1 MVSLSDSLPL
11 SAPLLI
17 LISLPI
23 FWCLFM
29 LFTKY
34 GKKTAPTPPGP
45 RGLPIVGFL
54 PFVRPDMHVQF
65 TELARQYGPIY
76 KLRLGTKLCTV
87 ISSQSL
93 IKEIVRDNDTIFAN
107 RDCTVAGR
115 IGSYNRND
123 IAFCPY
129 DSSWRTRRKIF
140 VHDMLSNRSLD
151 ATFNLRKDE
160 VRKGIRNIY
169 TKINT
174 PVKICELA
182 FRIIL
187 NATMSMVWGNTIEGE
202 RKDKIGA
209 AFSLLV
215 ARSFDLLGEPN
226 VSDYF
231 PVLARFDI
239 QGLEKEMSNIM
250 QRFDQIFEDII
261 DERTKI
267 SSGKIGGGGNKDG
280 GRLDFLQMLMELSE
294 KQDVKTEFGKTQ
306 IKAMITDIVIGGTDT
321 SSTTVE
327 WVMAEF
333 MRNPEVMEK
342 VHKELNEVVG
352 LNNVVEEF
360 HIPKLVYLDAVIK
373 ETLRIHPIGPFLSPR
388 TPSQSCTV
396 GGYSIPKDSTVFIN
410 VYSVHMDPLSWDN
423 PSEFMPERFLGN
435 SGKWDFSGN
444 NFNYIPFGSGR
455 RICAGLPLAERML
468 GYLLASL
475 LHSFDWKLPKG
486 EKVDIEERFGF
497 VLRKRNTLVA
507 IPSPRLSDKNLY
519 M

>member
-34 GKKTAPTPPGP
+34 GNKTAPTPPGP

-54 PFVRPDMHVQF
+54 PFVRPDMHIQF

-239 QGLEKEMSNIM
+239 QGLEKEMSDIM

-294 KQDVKTEFGKTQ
+294 TQDVKTEFGKTQ

-342 VHKELNEVVG
+342 DPSYPQEL
-352 LNNVVEEF
+352 
-360 HIPKLVYLDAVIK
+360 PA
-373 ETLRIHPIGPFLSPR
+373 
-388 TPSQSCTV
+388 
-396 GGYSIPKDSTVFIN
+396 
-410 VYSVHMDPLSWDN
+410 N
-423 PSEFMPERFLGN
+423 PALWEEFMPERFLGN

-486 EKVDIEERFGF
+486 EKVDIDEKFGF
-497 VLRKRNTLVA
+497 VLRKRNMLVA